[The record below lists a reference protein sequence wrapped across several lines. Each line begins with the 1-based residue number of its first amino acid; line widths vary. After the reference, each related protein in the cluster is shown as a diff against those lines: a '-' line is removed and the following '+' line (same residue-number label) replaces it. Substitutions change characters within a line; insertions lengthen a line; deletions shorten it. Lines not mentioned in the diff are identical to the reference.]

1 MPRRL
6 RRRPAAELSRGRSRT
21 LFFALLIVAAGAL
34 RLGPAAAVAA
44 FGLGAGLWSV
54 AVASGRG
61 RSLSHSFVVADWL
74 LLGLTLA
81 FAGGGLSPL
90 LAAVPLL
97 VVCELLPSDKA
108 EWPYLIGPSL
118 VVPIVL
124 AIADPT
130 LAGHRALTL
139 GVLAGLVLVG
149 LVAAARLRR
158 VPRRRRAAAPPAID
172 ATTGYYSRARL
183 QALVP
188 AELAAA
194 EAAHEPLALVC
205 VRLDH
210 YRDLRDFRGAEGS
223 EAVVRTVAR
232 RLKRTIGPDDLAF
245 RLAPDLLAVTLRGY
259 DARGAR
265 AWTQDAAHEVCGQL
279 IDHHRQTLSFGCA
292 AYPPLRDARALLDD
306 AVAALTAPAATEL
319 VLAPAA
325 QAVGDEL
332 PLAVAT

>member
-1 MPRRL
+1 MPRHL

-21 LFFALLIVAAGAL
+21 LFFALLLAAAGAL
-34 RLGPAAAVAA
+34 RLGPAAVVAAVA
-44 FGLGAGLWSV
+44 LGMGLWSI

-61 RSLSHSFVVADWL
+61 RSLSHSFVVGDWL

-81 FAGGGLSPL
+81 LAGGGHSPL

-97 VVCELLPSDKA
+97 LVCQLLPSDKA

-139 GVLAGLVLVG
+139 GVLAALVLAG
-149 LVAAARLRR
+149 LAAAVRLRR
-158 VPRRRRAAAPPAID
+158 VPRRKRTAAAPAID
-172 ATTGYYSRARL
+172 ATTGYYTRARL
-183 QALVP
+183 AALVT

-194 EAAHEPLALVC
+194 EAGHEPLALVC

-232 RLKRTIGPDDLAF
+232 RLKRTAGPDDLAF
-245 RLAPDLLAVTLRGY
+245 RLAPDLLAVTLRGH
-259 DARGAR
+259 DARSAR
-265 AWTQDAAHEVCGQL
+265 AWTQDAAHEVTGQL
-279 IDHHRQTLSFGCA
+279 IDRHRQTLSFGCA
-292 AYPPLRDARALLDD
+292 AYPPLHDARALVDD
-306 AVAALTAPAATEL
+306 AVAALAAPAATEL
-319 VLAPAA
+319 VIAAAAPAG
-325 QAVGDEL
+325 GDEL